1 MKEKIEKINEILSEL
16 DENDQMKVI
25 AECASKVGTT
35 EWQENINDLMR
46 RMGLK

>member
-25 AECASKVGTT
+25 AECASKIGTT
-35 EWQENINDLMR
+35 EWQEAIKELIK
-46 RMGLK
+46 RMENL